1 MQPIGAVPKNLA
13 QVGANLSSTLMQE
26 GENNLQ
32 CDGKT
37 IQIDDHADAVID
49 DASNDTAGGNGLGN
63 RRRRRRNRRG
73 NDDGDDDIEEPS
85 VASDP
90 TLFAQIKS

>member
-1 MQPIGAVPKNLA
+1 
-13 QVGANLSSTLMQE
+13 MQE
-26 GENNLQ
+26 GDNNLQ

-49 DASNDTAGGNGLGN
+49 DASNDNAGGNGLGN
-63 RRRRRRNRRG
+63 RIRRRRNRRG
-73 NDDGDDDIEEPS
+73 NDDDDIEEPS

-90 TLFAQIKS
+90 TLFAQTKS